1 MFHGAGSL
9 AKIQHGSQ
17 RAGDIILRPL
27 YCFRKS
33 IALGQIGS
41 NGAGKGTAGSMGIG
55 IINALA
61 LEPVAFPIC
70 IEIVVSVIDTVPA
83 LNKTAQP

>member
-1 MFHGAGSL
+1 MLHGTGSL

-27 YCFRKS
+27 YRFRKF

-41 NGAGKGTAGSMGIG
+41 NRAGKGTAGSMGIG
-55 IINALA
+55 IVDALA
-61 LEPVAFPIC
+61 FEPVAFPIC
-70 IEIVVSVIDTVPA
+70 IEIVVGVIDTVPA
-83 LNKTAQP
+83 LS